1 MQSVTKQ
8 ALEQI
13 NAVSRQ
19 LLSRILDIETK
30 ALESGILNKD
40 SNDDETD
47 KDELVTE
54 PALIELMSKRE
65 GLISE
70 LFEQNTKEDIANE
83 LTLVNE
89 MVSLDGEI
97 TSKSQ
102 ACKQMLSEQVIR
114 LKKGKKVSK
123 SYQQY

>member
-1 MQSVTKQ
+1 
-8 ALEQI
+8 
-13 NAVSRQ
+13 
-19 LLSRILDIETK
+19 
-30 ALESGILNKD
+30 
-40 SNDDETD
+40 
-47 KDELVTE
+47 
-54 PALIELMSKRE
+54 
-65 GLISE
+65 LISE